1 MIFRHCH
8 KSGHDMESCFQL
20 VGYPDWG
27 PKSDAPS
34 FATAGRGRLI
44 GTGNQG
50 RGRGQHLQERGGG
63 VVQAF
68 RTASGT
74 QQHDNWAHATAIAG
88 KEERGE
94 TFGPFSSQ
102 PIPGFTNDQWNS
114 LMAAIK
120 NQTSINSDK
129 LSGMENS

>member
-1 MIFRHCH
+1 MPKGKQVLAQLCKEEKHKNLSRAAIVEEKAGASVAFVVVKPGASNQGAKMIFRHCH

-63 VVQAF
+63 VV
-68 RTASGT
+68 
-74 QQHDNWAHATAIAG
+74 
-88 KEERGE
+88 
-94 TFGPFSSQ
+94 
-102 PIPGFTNDQWNS
+102 
-114 LMAAIK
+114 
-120 NQTSINSDK
+120 
-129 LSGMENS
+129 